1 MDEVVLVRDWPIAFG
16 AGFGAGLAGGEVR
29 GEGVDGDVEFAVL
42 AKLGLVLASFFVLFV
57 VGLGEVLGAVG
68 AFLFSVKL
76 LLVLL
81 LEVDVEHLAAGLA
94 FLDVA
99 AAVAEVRG
107 YLGLGEIFEAVVASL
122 YGLVLHLE
130 IF

>member
-1 MDEVVLVRDWPIAFG
+1 
-16 AGFGAGLAGGEVR
+16 
-29 GEGVDGDVEFAVL
+29 
-42 AKLGLVLASFFVLFV
+42 
-57 VGLGEVLGAVG
+57 VGT
-68 AFLFSVKL
+68 FLFSVKL

-94 FLDVA
+94 LLDVA

-107 YLGLGEIFEAVVASL
+107 HLGLGEIFEAVVASL